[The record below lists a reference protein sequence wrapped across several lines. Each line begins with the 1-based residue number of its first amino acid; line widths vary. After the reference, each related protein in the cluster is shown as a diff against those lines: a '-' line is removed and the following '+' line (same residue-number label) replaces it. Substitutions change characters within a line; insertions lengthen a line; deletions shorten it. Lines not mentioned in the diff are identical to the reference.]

1 MNDMTHLTHLTDY
14 FTESSRVPR
23 THGTR
28 EKVDNKCVKS
38 VKSVNFATDF
48 GGAPAVCRKFVCVT
62 QQAGAKKRKK
72 LGMG

>member
-1 MNDMTHLTHLTDY
+1 MADMTHLTHLTDY

-28 EKVDNKCVKS
+28 EKVTNKCVKS
-38 VKSVNFATDF
+38 VKSVHFATDF

>member
-1 MNDMTHLTHLTDY
+1 MTHLTHLTHLTDY

-48 GGAPAVCRKFVCVT
+48 GGVPAVCRKFVCVT
-62 QQAGAKKRKK
+62 QQAGAKKWKK